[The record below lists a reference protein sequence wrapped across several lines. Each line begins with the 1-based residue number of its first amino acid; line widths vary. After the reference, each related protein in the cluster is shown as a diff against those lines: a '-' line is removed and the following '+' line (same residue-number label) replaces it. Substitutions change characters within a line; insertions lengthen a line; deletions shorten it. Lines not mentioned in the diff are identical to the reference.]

1 MKLGRQI
8 ATPLALIMSFCLAGT
23 ATAGDLVP
31 IHGQGSITVT
41 GQTIDP
47 ATGNVI
53 LTTDVAG
60 EVSHLG
66 HTTGAG
72 VQTLFAPDYIFFT
85 FDVTLVAANGDE
97 FFMVFGGNFI
107 DGAGDSVGTSSITG
121 GTGRFAGASGRG
133 TLLSFNDAALFQIDG
148 EISTFGSDK

>member
-31 IHGQGSITVT
+31 IHGQGSLTVT

-72 VQTLFAPDYIFFT
+72 VRTLFAPDYIFVV

-97 FFMVFGGNFI
+97 LFMVFEGNFV
-107 DGAGDSVGTSSITG
+107 DSQGDSVGTFSITG
-121 GTGRFAGASGRG
+121 GTGRFNGASGSG
-133 TLLSFNDAALFQIDG
+133 TFQSFSDG
-148 EISTFGSDK
+148 ASVQFDGDISTVGSGN